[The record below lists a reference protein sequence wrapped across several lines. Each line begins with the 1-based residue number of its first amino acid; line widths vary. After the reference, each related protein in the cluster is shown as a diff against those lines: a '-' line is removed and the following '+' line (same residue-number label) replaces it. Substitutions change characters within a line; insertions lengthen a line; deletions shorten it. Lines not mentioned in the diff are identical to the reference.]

1 MSLMSHGHECEAAV
15 EISLI
20 SHSIPEIQCTSGLQP
35 AILNS
40 GGRPMLSNVSSDTGG
55 FGVVENLWVPFG
67 IASLSHSVQS
77 YFYFRSRVRHFE
89 IRWSA
94 DVGQCLSDTDG
105 SGLIDNVG

>member
-1 MSLMSHGHECEAAV
+1 MSPMSHGHKCEAAV

-55 FGVVENLWVPFG
+55 LGVVENLGYPLESRRYRISFK
-67 IASLSHSVQS
+67 S

-89 IRWSA
+89 FR
-94 DVGQCLSDTDG
+94 
-105 SGLIDNVG
+105 